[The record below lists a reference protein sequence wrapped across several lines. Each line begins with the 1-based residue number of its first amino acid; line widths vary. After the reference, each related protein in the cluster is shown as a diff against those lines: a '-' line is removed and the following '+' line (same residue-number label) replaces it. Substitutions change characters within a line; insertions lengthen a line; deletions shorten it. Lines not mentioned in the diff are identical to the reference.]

1 MKDRRYANRGRTF
14 EDFVRFANQR
24 YDQTGLAMIEKIPT
38 EFLPIRD
45 RSGRICT
52 AKVERKSTV
61 DFIGRYKN
69 HPIALEA
76 KNATDTMRFDRV
88 ESHQFE
94 YLTRFNRSEGVIT
107 LVLVSFDLRRF
118 YAIPWEFWQAAYEER
133 VLKGNRTTNLT
144 VHAYGVTWDIP
155 KKYSFRAEDVPDVFE
170 VPSNHT
176 IYGLHYLIN
185 ADKYIKGGNQI

>member
-1 MKDRRYANRGRTF
+1 MKDFRQANRGRAF
-14 EDFVRFANQR
+14 EEFVRYANQR

-38 EFLPIRD
+38 EFIPIRD

-52 AKVERKSTV
+52 AKVEHKSTV

-69 HPIALEA
+69 HPIAMEA
-76 KNATDTMRFDRV
+76 KNATDTMRFDRI
-88 ESHQFE
+88 EPHQFE

-107 LVLVSFDLRRF
+107 LVLVSFNLRRF

-144 VHAYGVTWDIP
+144 VNAYGVVWEIP
-155 KKYSFRAEDVPDVFE
+155 KKLSFRADDVPDVFE
-170 VPSNHT
+170 VPSNDRK
-176 IYGLHYLIN
+176 YGLHYLIN
-185 ADKYIKGGNQI
+185 ADKYIKGESE